1 MPTTYLVAA
10 SIMTHVFPTR
20 FSRCER
26 ADSSFSKTKKRPC
39 GPSKNEHFGGRTKA
53 YQGGI
58 SLPLTNRERRC
69 RCEVRAVR
77 LGVPRV
83 PPVCV
88 PAPPGAFEVYL
99 HVPRLTCRV
108 PKCIHMYKYPN
119 SCGIRQKNEVRSR
132 GLIRDGRGL
141 AATSWRPCQH
151 GRISGALR

>member
-1 MPTTYLVAA
+1 MPVAVLRA
-10 SIMTHVFPTR
+10 IPDLGSVL
-20 FSRCER
+20 ER
-26 ADSSFSKTKKRPC
+26 AVALVDNGRVGAAQRKKEPYDQDLHLTAPFW
-39 GPSKNEHFGGRTKA
+39 GPHESIP
-53 YQGGI
+53 QGGI

-69 RCEVRAVR
+69 RCEVR